1 MFPRLYQDGVGAMN
15 VWKIFKGLC
24 GGKNNKNHI

>member
-1 MFPRLYQDGVGAMN
+1 MFPRLYQDVGVMN

-24 GGKNNKNHI
+24 GGKNKKNHI